1 MESKE
6 QTEQKEELKYK
17 RNEIENKKKTKKE

>member
-6 QTEQKEELKYK
+6 QTEQKAGLKYK
-17 RNEIENKKKTKKE
+17 QNEIENKKKTKKE